1 MQISNVKKPT
11 CSKRFGGR
19 TVWGG
24 WQVLKGCEVR
34 LLRSVGAIMTSFGL
48 WIGVFPSSDNIG
60 LDWLILAIWFRGV
73 PGLVRQDV
81 DFCLRHLFQKN
92 LQGQVLGVR
101 HVQWRSEKLRFLE
114 CEWLKAG
121 GSHFQSC
128 RLITVMRARL
138 KVPAKNSPAL
148 LFLSRGNSADCCC
161 FSFFFFSPVEEEQS
175 RHW

>member
-1 MQISNVKKPT
+1 MVLSAKNFKKIAYYSISLCRLMWKRPT

-19 TVWGG
+19 AVWGG

-73 PGLVRQDV
+73 PGLIRQDV
-81 DFCLRHLFQKN
+81 NFCLWHLFQKN

-101 HVQWRSEKLRFLE
+101 HVQWRSEKLRFFE
-114 CEWLKAG
+114 CEWFKVQFRTPF
-121 GSHFQSC
+121 SSSNY
-128 RLITVMRARL
+128 LIAIPNLTLVL
-138 KVPAKNSPAL
+138 
-148 LFLSRGNSADCCC
+148 
-161 FSFFFFSPVEEEQS
+161 
-175 RHW
+175 